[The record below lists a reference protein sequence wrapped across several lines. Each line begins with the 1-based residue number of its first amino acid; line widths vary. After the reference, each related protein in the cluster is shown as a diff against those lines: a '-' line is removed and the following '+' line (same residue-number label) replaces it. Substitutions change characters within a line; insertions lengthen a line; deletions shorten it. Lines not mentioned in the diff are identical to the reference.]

1 MPILSRVQRSAK
13 WQPDGDSVP
22 AGACRVSARFLSA
35 EDSRQGP
42 PVAGR
47 RGASEEHSGGGGQ
60 VQRFEQLPEVT
71 AACGQPVGNF
81 LKHVSKRE
89 GWQ

>member
-1 MPILSRVQRSAK
+1 MPILSQVQRSAK
-13 WQPDGDSVP
+13 RQPDGDSVP
-22 AGACRVSARFLSA
+22 AGACRVSAAFLSA

-47 RGASEEHSGGGGQ
+47 RASSEEHSGGGQ

-71 AACGQPVGNF
+71 AARGQPVGYF
-81 LKHVSKRE
+81 LKHVSQRE